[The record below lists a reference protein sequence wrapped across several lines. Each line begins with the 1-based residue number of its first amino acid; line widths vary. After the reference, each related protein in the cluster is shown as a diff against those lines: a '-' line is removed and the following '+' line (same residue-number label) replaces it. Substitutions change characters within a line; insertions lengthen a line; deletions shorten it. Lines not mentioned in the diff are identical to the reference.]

1 VLAGGLLQ
9 ALQGVESFLQTSQSL
24 PLNVKF
30 LLEGQEEVGS
40 PNLEAFL
47 RKHREG
53 LLAGIDMAISA
64 DGGQIAADQP
74 GECEAVSYCSTSCH
88 SLQPSLVTLSTVQT
102 NSMGAR
108 LTCWQ

>member
-1 VLAGGLLQ
+1 MHCTVHVLAGGLLQ
-9 ALQGVESFLQTSQSL
+9 ALQGVESFLRTSQSL

-47 RKHREG
+47 RKHKGG
-53 LLAGIDMAISA
+53 LLAGVDLAISA

-74 GECEAVSYCSTSCH
+74 GEAI
-88 SLQPSLVTLSTVQT
+88 
-102 NSMGAR
+102 
-108 LTCWQ
+108 

>member
-1 VLAGGLLQ
+1 MCVLPGGVLE

-30 LLEGQEEVGS
+30 LLEGQEEIGS

-47 RKHREG
+47 QKHKAG
-53 LLAGIDMAISA
+53 LLAGVDMAISA

-74 GECEAVSYCSTSCH
+74 GTI
-88 SLQPSLVTLSTVQT
+88 PSLL
-102 NSMGAR
+102 
-108 LTCWQ
+108 

>member
-1 VLAGGLLQ
+1 MVRLLAGGLLE
-9 ALQGVESFLQTSQSL
+9 ALQGVESFLQTSHSL

-47 RKHREG
+47 RRHKGG
-53 LLAGIDMAISA
+53 LLANVDLAISA

-74 GECEAVSYCSTSCH
+74 GEAVNVLCYRQ
-88 SLQPSLVTLSTVQT
+88 LLDPGPIVDKQI
-102 NSMGAR
+102 
-108 LTCWQ
+108 